1 MAYQAA
7 YFPADFLSFPV
18 PVLFP
23 VFPACHLLFGFLLSD
38 RLRDFLLTEN
48 YFHKIIFR
56 DINDEGNVLILTHI
70 KNEGKGSALKTGLS
84 YIQTN
89 ISDYCIVVT
98 VDADGQHSPSDVEK
112 ICKEAQRYPG
122 YLILG
127 SRKIQKETPF
137 KSKFGNRITRI
148 VYGLITYL
156 FHI

>member
-1 MAYQAA
+1 MAAQKTVPRKEAAA
-7 YFPADFLSFPV
+7 YEVMVKNRIDSGIQSGVLSGR
-18 PVLFP
+18 
-23 VFPACHLLFGFLLSD
+23 FGTDIKEKGFWILVVDDGSS
-38 RLRDFLLTEN
+38 EE
-48 YFHKIIFR
+48 HKIIFR
-56 DINDEGNVLILTHI
+56 DINDVGNVLILTHI
-70 KNEGKGSALKTGLS
+70 KMKERKCFKTGLS

-137 KSKFGNRITRI
+137 KK
-148 VYGLITYL
+148 
-156 FHI
+156 